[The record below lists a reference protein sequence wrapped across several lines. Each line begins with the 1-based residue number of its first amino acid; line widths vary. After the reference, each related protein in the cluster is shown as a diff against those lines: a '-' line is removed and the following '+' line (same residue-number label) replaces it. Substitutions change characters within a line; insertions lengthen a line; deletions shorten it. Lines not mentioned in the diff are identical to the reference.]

1 IRIDGIFYKPG
12 TTTHVDG
19 IVVEAKFIES
29 LVDGSGGYKARE
41 SMWNSVRSWVYS
53 TGTTP
58 EVWLAV
64 TKDIP
69 TAEIVQ
75 FVANQMKYDRRAT
88 PNQGRYII
96 GTTALRVDKNGM
108 PTEGMT
114 FDIGMRLPGKLDAY
128 KTEKLQ
134 GYIDDYMASH
144 PASTLADIMM
154 DDIVRAHPELGIDAA
169 TAKAFLV
176 KNRDPNN
183 DYRTIISGTDPTLVN
198 PFNDEQWDWKNP
210 NRPHTYELYAW
221 GTGTTIGQI
230 ASDCKDPKT
239 GAFDA
244 KQLEVFIVDTRYIVL
259 RVVRVDATRQ
269 DVIMSNMA
277 LLDVWCHLGWVDN
290 PLWYKAGTWWMPYLD
305 PSRHRKVVP

>member
-1 IRIDGIFYKPG
+1 MTRSRARETCHAVASVPRARRIAQHASCTMHQAP
-12 TTTHVDG
+12 
-19 IVVEAKFIES
+19 
-29 LVDGSGGYKARE
+29 SGGMGMDGLVTSCRGHRKASQPRAKRRHGRARGRDDVAR
-41 SMWNSVRSWVYS
+41 VR
-53 TGTTP
+53 G
-58 EVWLAV
+58 
-64 TKDIP
+64 D
-69 TAEIVQ
+69 
-75 FVANQMKYDRRAT
+75 
-88 PNQGRYII
+88 G